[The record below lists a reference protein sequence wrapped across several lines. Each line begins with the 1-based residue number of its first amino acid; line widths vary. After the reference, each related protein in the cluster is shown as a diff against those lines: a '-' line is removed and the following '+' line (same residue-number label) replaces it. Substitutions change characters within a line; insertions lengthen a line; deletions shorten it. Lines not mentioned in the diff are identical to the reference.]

1 MIDLTLKDL
10 AKLRAD
16 PHAEL
21 MRAEYSV
28 QWAKRRRRQSEPYYF
43 RSGLIPPL
51 PKVEREEECGSLTC
65 KAN

>member
-28 QWAKRRRRQSEPYYF
+28 QWAKRRRRQSEP
-43 RSGLIPPL
+43 
-51 PKVEREEECGSLTC
+51 
-65 KAN
+65 

>member
-43 RSGLIPPL
+43 RSGLIPPR
-51 PKVEREEECGSLTC
+51 PTVEEEQVKTEEEGL
-65 KAN
+65 